1 MNNKNLMGEIT
12 AQTTQ
17 DAQSK
22 KFFGTINTTGTMKSV
37 ECQIVDAFTIIAGDH
52 TFQGP
57 IVDCDPSVGTVKMT
71 DFATGEELVFLPLQA
86 GLFGVDYYEAAT
98 DTRNHPIQDTMWRI
112 SEDIAREDFNNIR
125 DMLVRVHNNLPG
137 SFLEY
142 DTIGNITNIWLW
154 SDEKRG
160 LLLRQVVVNFPV
172 QVPAEAVKF

>member
-1 MNNKNLMGEIT
+1 MKRNSFNGDNGL
-12 AQTTQ
+12 ANRNV
-17 DAQSK
+17 QSK
-22 KFFGTINTTGTMKSV
+22 KFFGTINTTGTMKSA
-37 ECQIVDAFTIIAGDH
+37 ECQIVDAITIIANGH
-52 TFQGP
+52 TFQGQ

-71 DFATGEELVFLPLQA
+71 DFATGEELVFLPLEA

-98 DTRNHPIQDTMWRI
+98 DTRNHPIQDTLWRI
-112 SEDIAREDFNNIR
+112 SEDIAREDFNKIR

-172 QVPAEAVKF
+172 QVPAEAVQF

>member
-1 MNNKNLMGEIT
+1 MKNKTFKGEIT

-17 DAQSK
+17 NAQSK
-22 KFFGTINTTGTMKSV
+22 KFFGTINTTGTMESA
-37 ECQIVDAFTIIAGDH
+37 ECQIVDAVTILAGDH

-57 IVDCDPSVGTVKMT
+57 IEDVDVQGCVKIT
-71 DFATGEELVFLPLQA
+71 DFATGEELVFNAHQA
-86 GLFGVDYYEAAT
+86 GIFGVDYYEAAT
-98 DTRNHPIQDTMWRI
+98 DTRNHPIQDTLWRL

-142 DTIGNITNIWLW
+142 DTIGNITHIWLW
-154 SDEKRG
+154 SDENRG
-160 LLLRQVVVNFPV
+160 LLLRQLTVNFPV

>member
-1 MNNKNLMGEIT
+1 MHNNFEKGEIT

-17 DAQSK
+17 NVQSK
-22 KFFGTINTTGTMKSV
+22 KFFGTVNGRGV
-37 ECQIVDAFTIIAGDH
+37 ECQVIDAVTVIADGQS
-52 TFQGP
+52 FQGP
-57 IVDCDPSVGTVKMT
+57 IEDSPIQGCVKMT
-71 DFATGEELVFLPLQA
+71 DFATGEELVFNAHQA
-86 GLFGVDYYEAAT
+86 GIFGVDYYEAAT
-98 DTRNHPIQDTMWRI
+98 DTRNNAINDTLWRL

-142 DTIGNITNIWLW
+142 QVVDNITFIWLW

-160 LLLRQVVVNFPV
+160 LLLRQVAVNFPV